1 MYTERLDKDKV
12 FIIFFYYLILI
23 AFPIID
29 SDILFW
35 HSDNYFTWLFSSTYV
50 LIMASATMKNL
61 ISIPHRFIYQI
72 YKKFKI
78 KKYLKTGL
86 GPMSSKM
93 LNCFLDNRCMKCFNK
108 IPDSTLFENGLVVK
122 KNKIKIECFQCRSNN
137 SITLKKFE
145 HSYSID
151 KIGILYDLTIRIKD
165 KNDIDWHH
173 IVLCWRENNGLFLEL
188 KPKYTK
194 VYENIFYATTY
205 IDRLSG
211 AHKPEIFGDPIFDY
225 KREPIQRKFGN
236 KFGLGSCGECGNGL
250 TSNGELINQNCC
262 EVCRLPYN
270 YQWNMRI
277 KFKDELNLLK

>member
-1 MYTERLDKDKV
+1 MYTERHDKDK
-12 FIIFFYYLILI
+12 IILI
-23 AFPIID
+23 SFIYLVLLALPFIV
-29 SDILFW
+29 SEILFW
-35 HSDNYFTWLFSSTYV
+35 YLGTYLQLLITITVILIIASST
-50 LIMASATMKNL
+50 MQNL
-61 ISIPHRFIYQI
+61 IAIPHSFIYQI

-78 KKYLKTGL
+78 KKNLKTGL

-108 IPDSTLFENGLVVK
+108 IPDCTLFENGLVVK
-122 KNKIKIECFQCRSNN
+122 KNKIKIECIQCRSNN

-151 KIGILYDLTIRIKD
+151 KIGVLYDLTLRIKD
-165 KNDIDWHH
+165 KNDIDWHR
-173 IVLCWRENNGLFLEL
+173 IVLAWRQNNGLFLEL

-194 VYENIFYATTY
+194 VYENIFYVTTY

-211 AHKPEIFGDPIFDY
+211 AQKPEIFGDPIFDY
-225 KREPIQRKFGN
+225 KKEPIQSKFGN

-250 TSNGELINQNCC
+250 ISNGELINQNCC